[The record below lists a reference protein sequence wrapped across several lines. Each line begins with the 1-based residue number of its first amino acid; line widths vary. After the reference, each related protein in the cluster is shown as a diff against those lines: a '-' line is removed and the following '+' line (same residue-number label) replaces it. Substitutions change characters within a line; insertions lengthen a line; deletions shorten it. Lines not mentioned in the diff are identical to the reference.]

1 MSDRLVPRL
10 VPRLAARLVARFAS
24 GMPGGAVGRRLG
36 IMAAV
41 DAVGTGAFVA
51 VSIVYLTRSVG
62 LTPAQVGLGLALN
75 AAIGLACTVP
85 VGALADRYSPR
96 RMIMICTVWRGS
108 CFVAY
113 AFIDSF
119 AAFIAVVCLLGLVDK
134 TAPPLEQALVR
145 QAVPEGER
153 VRMMAFLRVLLNV
166 GFTGG
171 ALLGSLALLIDS
183 RAGYAGILLANA
195 ATFYA
200 VSALASRLPVT
211 TDEAG
216 AMVRRSIS
224 FDVLRDRPYLTLAV
238 LNAVLTLHMTL
249 LAVGMPLWIAEH
261 SNAPVAV
268 IAPLLAV
275 NTVLAVSFQ
284 VRASRGSQT
293 SAGAVRALRLASA
306 SLAACCLLLV
316 LVPPL
321 PAAVAVGVLLLAM
334 LALTGGELFQSA
346 GGWALSFNLARD
358 GQHGAYLSL
367 FWLGVSVQQILAP
380 VLVVSVIA
388 AGSLGWVGL
397 AALFLLAGLAVPLAN
412 RWAERTR
419 ATAEPEVAVPT

>member
-1 MSDRLVPRL
+1 MTLLDR
-10 VPRLAARLVARFAS
+10 
-24 GMPGGAVGRRLG
+24 MPGGAVGRRLG

-41 DAVGTGAFVA
+41 DAVGTGSFLA

-62 LTPAQVGLGLALN
+62 LTPAKVGLGLALN

-96 RMIMICTVWRGS
+96 RMIVICTLWRGS

-113 AFIDSF
+113 AFIHSF
-119 AAFIAVVCLLGLVDK
+119 TAFIVVVCLLGLVDK

-145 QAVPEGER
+145 QAVPEDER

-166 GFTGG
+166 GFTAG
-171 ALLGSLALLIDS
+171 ALLGSLALLVDTH
-183 RAGYAGILLANA
+183 AGYSAILVANA
-195 ATFYA
+195 LTFFA
-200 VSALASRLPVT
+200 VSALASRLPVS
-211 TDEAG
+211 TDKAG

-249 LAVGMPLWIAEH
+249 LAVGMPLWITQH
-261 SNAPVAV
+261 SHAPVAV

-275 NTVLAVSFQ
+275 NTVLAVAFQ

-293 SAGAVRALRLASA
+293 TGGAVRALRLASG

-316 LVPPL
+316 AVPPL
-321 PAAVAVGVLLLAM
+321 PSVVAVGVLLAAM
-334 LALTGGELFQSA
+334 VALTGGELFQSA

-367 FWLGVSVQQILAP
+367 FWLGVSMQQILAP

-388 AGSLGWVGL
+388 VGPYGWVGL
-397 AALFLLAGLAVPLAN
+397 AAVFLLAGLAVPLTS
-412 RWAERTR
+412 RWAERAR
-419 ATAEPEVAVPT
+419 SVEAAEVAVPAA